1 MTIIMILTCLLLCAC
16 FCRLWWLCYAE
27 YYDHVMHIIIIM
39 LRLLLW
45 PCDALYYDHMMPMIM
60 VMLCFLIW
68 PCYAYYYDHGMRIII
83 TMVCIL
89 LCVDGLMRVHV
100 SNHRLLLCWL
110 HQVKRVHT
118 TRSINK
124 HWLQNNHTRTREL
137 VFQTN
142 NQGRVGRTIANACL
156 HLGQMAW
163 KTHWFP
169 HPHLDPPDRQS
180 PNQKY
185 DCQSVNP
192 SRILLRHWKDGYV
205 GEMNLSAGGWD
216 DSGYILVQ
224 GPKQACCFL
233 MDLMGL
239 SWGPYKIVFYGRLIW
254 ARIGNQFSF
263 CFQNRIV
270 RTRIFQYWI
279 KAMS

>member
-27 YYDHVMHIIIIM
+27 YYGHVMHITIIM

-83 TMVCIL
+83 IMVCIL

-118 TRSINK
+118 IRSINK

-163 KTHWFP
+163 KNTVVSS
-169 HPHLDPPDRQS
+169 PPPGPARQTES
-180 PNQKY
+180 KPEVWLPIRKPEPNIAATLERWI
-185 DCQSVNP
+185 CGGNESE
-192 SRILLRHWKDGYV
+192 RRGV
-205 GEMNLSAGGWD
+205 GWLWVYFG
-216 DSGYILVQ
+216 
-224 GPKQACCFL
+224 
-233 MDLMGL
+233 
-239 SWGPYKIVFYGRLIW
+239 
-254 ARIGNQFSF
+254 AR
-263 CFQNRIV
+263 
-270 RTRIFQYWI
+270 
-279 KAMS
+279 A